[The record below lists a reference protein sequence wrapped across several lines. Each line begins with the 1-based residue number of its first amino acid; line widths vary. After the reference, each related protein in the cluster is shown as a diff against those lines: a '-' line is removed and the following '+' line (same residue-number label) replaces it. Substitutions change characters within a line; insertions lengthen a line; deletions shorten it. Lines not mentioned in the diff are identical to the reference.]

1 MLPWMAQMLNI
12 IIILLSLLKVARKNE
27 LLKFGYEQ
35 LFPIQLLPLVCKLPA
50 TFQLQENRGVITQ
63 Q

>member
-1 MLPWMAQMLNI
+1 MLNI
-12 IIILLSLLKVARKNE
+12 IIILLSLLEVDMKNM

-50 TFQLQENRGVITQ
+50 AF
-63 Q
+63 